1 MSSTNPKNKDNPS
14 KRIEYRGKNVE
25 FQEQEV
31 FLLPKHL
38 RVMELVLL
46 LTPNTDFDF
55 TNDYLRVQ
63 EWVYK
68 MVTFSLLEDTTMV
81 HLISMFQ
88 KMELVLPLKINEVP
102 IIS

>member
-1 MSSTNPKNKDNPS
+1 MS
-14 KRIEYRGKNVE
+14 E

>member
-1 MSSTNPKNKDNPS
+1 MS
-14 KRIEYRGKNVE
+14 E

-38 RVMELVLL
+38 RVIELVLL